1 MAISGDIMRMP
12 GLPKR
17 PAAVN
22 MDIDEDG
29 KISLILTVN
38 PVGRPSKEAWSDN
51 EYCVLAT
58 QIGNWLNPCS
68 VYFLILFFAFFVN
81 STPSPP

>member
-1 MAISGDIMRMP
+1 MKDANYFKIIFLDYWVFLVFAIFEAGAPNSTIVKINDIIPSAGAGFLVAISGDIMRMP

-29 KISLILTVN
+29 KI
-38 PVGRPSKEAWSDN
+38 
-51 EYCVLAT
+51 
-58 QIGNWLNPCS
+58 IG
-68 VYFLILFFAFFVN
+68 LF
-81 STPSPP
+81 

>member
-1 MAISGDIMRMP
+1 MNKYINAYFFLPFYTFGNFFLIKINDIIPSAGAGFLVAISGDIMRMP

-29 KISLILTVN
+29 KI
-38 PVGRPSKEAWSDN
+38 
-51 EYCVLAT
+51 
-58 QIGNWLNPCS
+58 IG
-68 VYFLILFFAFFVN
+68 LF
-81 STPSPP
+81 

>member
-1 MAISGDIMRMP
+1 MTAAGRFGSPGIRIISPEIAT
-12 GLPKR
+12 KN
-17 PAAVN
+17 PAPA
-22 MDIDEDG
+22 DG
-29 KISLILTVN
+29 IISLILTVN

-68 VYFLILFFAFFVN
+68 VYFLILFFVIQWQY
-81 STPSPP
+81 

>member
-1 MAISGDIMRMP
+1 MLSRALSKIYQIYRLKILKKGLSAGIAAGRSRRITNDIIPSAGAGFLVAISGDIMRMP

-29 KISLILTVN
+29 KI
-38 PVGRPSKEAWSDN
+38 
-51 EYCVLAT
+51 
-58 QIGNWLNPCS
+58 IG
-68 VYFLILFFAFFVN
+68 LF
-81 STPSPP
+81 